1 MDQTFILNKIVYSY
15 CFQIRRIVSIKT
27 AIIKQVREFGSLK
40 VFSDSLATLDDHW
53 EITETGDQA
62 SGKVVLRTGI

>member
-15 CFQIRRIVSIKT
+15 CFGIRRIVSIKT
-27 AIIKQVREFGSLK
+27 AIIKQVREFGALI
-40 VFSDSLATLDDHW
+40 VFLDRLATLEDHW